1 MSHLGRWLSALVDGE
16 LDDTERDRVLNHIAG
31 CAACRQEA
39 NAMRALKRRL
49 TALGDACGDTPIAG
63 RLIELARSDHGAT
76 AGGVYSAVP
85 WPAAAFATQQG
96 GGPRHVRLGWKMATG
111 SATSALLAIGAI
123 AFLLG
128 SVSGEP
134 PVPKITPSV
143 DSYLLQHS
151 RDAGQERVWATSA
164 GGAAS
169 AGSQPSGSSYWSQL
183 VTPMLD
189 PRRPGT
195 AQLGPLAEPVRP
207 ITGTTTGPGPVA
219 SATASPAPVT
229 SATASPAAS
238 VSASPGH
245 AAPGPASPRLS
256 PVPHPASR
264 SSK

>member
-1 MSHLGRWLSALVDGE
+1 MSHLGRWLTALVDGE
-16 LDDTERDRVLNHIAG
+16 LAGAERDRVLNHIAG

-49 TALGDACGDTPIAG
+49 TALGDACGDAPIAS
-63 RLIELARSDHGAT
+63 RLIELARSDHGAL
-76 AGGVYSAVP
+76 AAGVYSTAP
-85 WPAAAFATQQG
+85 WPAAAFAAQQG
-96 GGPRHVRLGWKMATG
+96 GGSRNTRLGWKIATG

-134 PVPKITPSV
+134 PTPKVTPSV

-151 RDAGQERVWATSA
+151 RDAGQEPARSASA
-164 GGAAS
+164 GGTS
-169 AGSQPSGSSYWSQL
+169 AGSQPGGSTYWSQL
-183 VTPMLD
+183 VTPVMLD

-207 ITGTTTGPGPVA
+207 FPGTTTWPGPVA
-219 SATASPAPVT
+219 SATVSPAP
-229 SATASPAAS
+229 AGSP
-238 VSASPGH
+238 SASPVGSAS
-245 AAPGPASPRLS
+245 AAPRHSPH
-256 PVPHPASR
+256 PHPASR